1 MNNRFVKIGEAAK
14 LLGVSVQALRNWEV
28 EGKIMPSHRTPG
40 GQRMSDL
47 AELLGVND
55 LTYPTI
61 AYARVSSSDQKKDL
75 ERQHAVLEAFCDKNG
90 WQTEIIRDLGSGM
103 NYNNQGLGRLLELMV
118 HGQMSRLVIPFLVIY
133 HSYVAQTVSLCPIPP
148 HFVKFGNVT
157 SFFRIGIITHKDRLL
172 RFGAEIVFR
181 ICELKD
187 IEVVI
192 INKSK
197 QPSFEEEL
205 TRDVMEIMTVFCAK
219 LYGRRSHTSKKMA
232 EEIDKI
238 VNDAQLQMQS
248 NFGANNADPLPED
261 STQSE

>member
-14 LLGVSVQALRNWEV
+14 LLGVSVQALRNWEM

-40 GQRMSDL
+40 GQRMYDL

-61 AYARVSSSDQKKDL
+61 AYARVSSSDQKEDL
-75 ERQHAVLEAFCDKNG
+75 ERQHAVLEAFCNKNG

-103 NYNNQGLGRLLELMV
+103 NYKKKGLLHLLELMV
-118 HGQMSRLVIPFLVIY
+118 HGQMSRLV
-133 HSYVAQTVSLCPIPP
+133 
-148 HFVKFGNVT
+148 
-157 SFFRIGIITHKDRLL
+157 ITHKDRLL

-181 ICELKD
+181 ICELKG

-192 INKSK
+192 INKGE

-219 LYGRRSHTSKKMA
+219 LYGQRSHKSKKMA
-232 EEIDKI
+232 QEIENIVSEEKE
-238 VNDAQLQMQS
+238 QLEM
-248 NFGANNADPLPED
+248 NFGNPTNTED
-261 STQSE
+261 RT

>member
-55 LTYPTI
+55 LTYPTL

-103 NYNNQGLGRLLELMV
+103 NYNKQGRGRLLELMV
-118 HGQMSRLVIPFLVIY
+118 HGQMSRLV
-133 HSYVAQTVSLCPIPP
+133 
-148 HFVKFGNVT
+148 
-157 SFFRIGIITHKDRLL
+157 ITHKDRLL

-181 ICELKD
+181 ICELKG

-219 LYGRRSHTSKKMA
+219 LYGRRSHKSKKMA

-238 VNDAQLQMQS
+238 INDAQLQMQFT
-248 NFGANNADPLPED
+248 FGANNADPLPED

>member
-40 GQRMSDL
+40 GQRMYDL

-118 HGQMSRLVIPFLVIY
+118 HGQMSRLVI
-133 HSYVAQTVSLCPIPP
+133 
-148 HFVKFGNVT
+148 
-157 SFFRIGIITHKDRLL
+157 THKDRLL

-181 ICELKD
+181 ICELKG

-192 INKSK
+192 INKGE

-219 LYGRRSHTSKKMA
+219 LYGRRSQKSKKMA
-232 EEIDKI
+232 QEIENIVSEEKE
-238 VNDAQLQMQS
+238 QLEM
-248 NFGANNADPLPED
+248 NFGNPTNTED
-261 STQSE
+261 RT

>member
-118 HGQMSRLVIPFLVIY
+118 HGQMSRLVI
-133 HSYVAQTVSLCPIPP
+133 
-148 HFVKFGNVT
+148 
-157 SFFRIGIITHKDRLL
+157 THKDRLL

-181 ICELKD
+181 ICELKG

-238 VNDAQLQMQS
+238 VNDEQLQMQS

>member
-75 ERQHAVLEAFCDKNG
+75 ERQHAVLEAFCNKNG

-118 HGQMSRLVIPFLVIY
+118 HGQMSRLVI
-133 HSYVAQTVSLCPIPP
+133 
-148 HFVKFGNVT
+148 
-157 SFFRIGIITHKDRLL
+157 THKDRLL

-181 ICELKD
+181 ICELKG

>member
-55 LTYPTI
+55 LTYPTL

-118 HGQMSRLVIPFLVIY
+118 HGQMSRLVI
-133 HSYVAQTVSLCPIPP
+133 
-148 HFVKFGNVT
+148 
-157 SFFRIGIITHKDRLL
+157 THKDRLL

-181 ICELKD
+181 ICELKG

>member
-1 MNNRFVKIGEAAK
+1 M
-14 LLGVSVQALRNWEV
+14 

-40 GQRMSDL
+40 GQRMYDL

-61 AYARVSSSDQKKDL
+61 AYARVSSSDQKEDL
-75 ERQHAVLEAFCDKNG
+75 ERQHAVLESFCNKNG

-103 NYNNQGLGRLLELMV
+103 NYKKKGLLHLLELMV
-118 HGQMSRLVIPFLVIY
+118 HGQMSRLV
-133 HSYVAQTVSLCPIPP
+133 
-148 HFVKFGNVT
+148 
-157 SFFRIGIITHKDRLL
+157 ITHKDRLL

-181 ICELKD
+181 ICELKG

-192 INKSK
+192 INKGE

-219 LYGRRSHTSKKMA
+219 LYGQRSQKSKKMA
-232 EEIDKI
+232 QEIENIVSEEKE
-238 VNDAQLQMQS
+238 QLEM
-248 NFGANNADPLPED
+248 NFGNPTNTED
-261 STQSE
+261 RT

>member
-40 GQRMSDL
+40 GQRMYDL

-118 HGQMSRLVIPFLVIY
+118 HGQMSRLVI
-133 HSYVAQTVSLCPIPP
+133 
-148 HFVKFGNVT
+148 
-157 SFFRIGIITHKDRLL
+157 THKDRLL

-181 ICELKD
+181 ICELKG
-187 IEVVI
+187 IEVII

-219 LYGRRSHTSKKMA
+219 LYSRRSHTSKKMA

>member
-55 LTYPTI
+55 LTYPTL

-118 HGQMSRLVIPFLVIY
+118 HGQMSRLVI
-133 HSYVAQTVSLCPIPP
+133 
-148 HFVKFGNVT
+148 
-157 SFFRIGIITHKDRLL
+157 THKDRLL

-181 ICELKD
+181 ICELKG

-238 VNDAQLQMQS
+238 VNDEQLQMQL

>member
-75 ERQHAVLEAFCDKNG
+75 ERQHAVLEAFCNKNG

-118 HGQMSRLVIPFLVIY
+118 HGQMSRLVI
-133 HSYVAQTVSLCPIPP
+133 
-148 HFVKFGNVT
+148 
-157 SFFRIGIITHKDRLL
+157 THKDRLL

-181 ICELKD
+181 ICELKG

-219 LYGRRSHTSKKMA
+219 LYGRRSHKSKKMA

-238 VNDAQLQMQS
+238 VNDEQLQMQS

>member
-55 LTYPTI
+55 LTYPTL

-75 ERQHAVLEAFCDKNG
+75 ERQHAVLEAFCNKNG

-118 HGQMSRLVIPFLVIY
+118 HGQMSRLVI
-133 HSYVAQTVSLCPIPP
+133 TD
-148 HFVKFGNVT
+148 
-157 SFFRIGIITHKDRLL
+157 KDRLL

-181 ICELKD
+181 ICELKG

-197 QPSFEEEL
+197 RPSFEEEL

-238 VNDAQLQMQS
+238 VNDEQLQMQS
-248 NFGANNADPLPED
+248 NFGVNNADPLPED